1 MCVCVLHGGGG
12 QVGVFVFELAVQS
25 EASLLTVL
33 VERRGQSVHLTE
45 GGARG
50 HLVTETDTHTHL
62 SIKLSG

>member
-12 QVGVFVFELAVQS
+12 QVGVFVFELAIQS
-25 EASLLTVL
+25 EASLLTVF

-50 HLVTETDTHTHL
+50 HLVTETHTHL
-62 SIKLSG
+62 SIKLTG